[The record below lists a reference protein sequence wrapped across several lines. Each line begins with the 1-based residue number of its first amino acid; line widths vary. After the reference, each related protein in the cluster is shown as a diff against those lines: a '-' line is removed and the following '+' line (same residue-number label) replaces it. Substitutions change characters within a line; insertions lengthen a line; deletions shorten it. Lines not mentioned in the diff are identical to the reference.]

1 MEILNSFRSIV
12 KFHLT
17 LIAYYV
23 LLPVMRTINFIVI
36 PETCEAV
43 YLSLK
48 VYFNNSNRVY
58 VYDNFHEEH
67 LQFLTFLSKINKH
80 QDLASKRCS
89 VPLCFRLFVGEL
101 VSYLRYLCLFAYGGV
116 QHMLFVLFVF
126 ILCFVCPMLPV
137 SLDCPFLIAPS
148 VFSNVYLAL
157 FIICWN
163 NNNLAFVN

>member
-1 MEILNSFRSIV
+1 MLLTSKYLVVDWWILITNWLYFIFIGASRRLQDQNI
-12 KFHLT
+12 
-17 LIAYYV
+17 
-23 LLPVMRTINFIVI
+23 LLMVNMPHYNFIVI

-126 ILCFVCPMLPV
+126 ILCFVYPMLPV
-137 SLDCPFLIAPS
+137 SLDCP
-148 VFSNVYLAL
+148 
-157 FIICWN
+157 
-163 NNNLAFVN
+163 VNMPH